1 MAPPWEVVARLRPR
15 FAARAADTDRTAE
28 FPVADFADLRA
39 AGLFGLLV
47 PQRLGG
53 GGHTYADYARVAFEL
68 ARGNGATALVFN
80 MHAAVTGALAGVP
93 DELARAL
100 GVPEE
105 FFAARDRI
113 LTAAARGA
121 FYAVAMSERG
131 VGSRLS
137 QVSTRYQVVPAN
149 SGQRYRIK
157 GSKSFVSGAG
167 HADAY
172 LVVARSDVDDSVVS
186 QFLVPAGTPGLRVEP
201 TWDSLGMRAT
211 ASHDLH
217 LDVEV
222 DAGTLLGGA
231 EGLALLAAQ
240 IMPHWMVA
248 SYAAVYVGVA
258 QSCVDEAVAHL
269 QQRQLS
275 SLPWV
280 RARIGRADAQVAA
293 ARLVVDEAARRV
305 AEAPG
310 DALTHRWVWRAKLL
324 AGTTAM
330 DVAASMLEAAGTS
343 ASRRGH
349 PLERLF
355 RDARCGSLQPATSD
369 VCADW
374 LGVAALGGDPDTEG
388 VAPRW

>member
-1 MAPPWEVVARLRPR
+1 VGAPPWEVVARLRPR
-15 FAARAADTDRTAE
+15 FAERAGEHDRTGE
-28 FPVADFADLRA
+28 FPAEDFADLRA

-47 PQRLGG
+47 PSRLGG
-53 GGHTYADYARVAFEL
+53 MGASYADYARVAFEL

-80 MHAAVTGALAGVP
+80 MHAAVTGALGGIP
-93 DELARAL
+93 DELARAF

-105 FFAARDRI
+105 FFAERDRV
-113 LTAAARGA
+113 LAAAAGGA

-137 QVSTRYQVVPAN
+137 QLTTRYEQVD
-149 SGQRYRIK
+149 GGFHIK

-167 HADAY
+167 QADAY
-172 LVVARSDVDDSVVS
+172 LVAARSAEDDSVVS
-186 QFLVPAGTPGLRVEP
+186 QFLVPPGEGVTVEP

-217 LDVEV
+217 LDVV
-222 DAGTLLGGA
+222 VSPDALVGGV

-240 IMPHWMVA
+240 LMPHWMVA

-258 QSCVDEAVAHL
+258 QSCVDEAVLHL
-269 QQRQLS
+269 TQRGLA
-275 SLPWV
+275 SLPSV
-280 RARIGRADAQVAA
+280 RSRVGRADAAVAA
-293 ARLVVDEAARRV
+293 ARLAVDEAARRV
-305 AEAPG
+305 AGAPG
-310 DALTHRWVWRAKLL
+310 EPETNRWVWRAKLL

-330 DVAASMLEAAGTS
+330 RVAASMLEAAGTS

-374 LGVAALGGDPDTEG
+374 LGIAALGGDPDADG
-388 VAPRW
+388 SAPRW